1 MPIDFL
7 HLWDYRIQNPFI
19 RTLKSFTADTI
30 SFDGYFYLE
39 DDTMPVERILI
50 KDDAWQHIEIY
61 EKKTVEDT
69 SIQTTQTTRRNDEG
83 DDICFFPT
91 AIIQLKYR
99 VIKLLNT
106 SEESERAKERIG
118 RLEDAVQMRDQPLR
132 TKRLERE
139 QAELI
144 ERCRTMDYKGFL
156 SRTIK

>member
-1 MPIDFL
+1 MSIDFL
-7 HLWDYRIQNPFI
+7 HLWDYRVANPFI
-19 RTLKSFTADTI
+19 RSLKSFTSDTI

-50 KDDAWQHIEIY
+50 KEDTWQHIEIY

-69 SIQTTQTTRRNDEG
+69 SISTTTTSSNDEG

-91 AIIQLKYR
+91 AIIHLKYR
-99 VIKLLNT
+99 VIQLLNT
-106 SEESERAKERIG
+106 TEESERAKERIG

-139 QAELI
+139 QADLI
-144 ERCRTMDYKGFL
+144 ERCRTMDFKGFL
-156 SRTIK
+156 SRTTK

>member
-1 MPIDFL
+1 
-7 HLWDYRIQNPFI
+7 
-19 RTLKSFTADTI
+19 
-30 SFDGYFYLE
+30 
-39 DDTMPVERILI
+39 MPVERILI

-69 SIQTTQTTRRNDEG
+69 STPTTTCNDEG

-99 VIKLLNT
+99 VITTLNT

-144 ERCRTMDYKGFL
+144 ERCRMMDYKGFL
-156 SRTIK
+156 SRSTK

>member
-1 MPIDFL
+1 MFIDFL
-7 HLWDYRIQNPFI
+7 HLCDYRVTNPFI

-50 KDDAWQHIEIY
+50 KDNTWHHIEIY

-69 SIQTTQTTRRNDEG
+69 SIQHTTDSSDENES
-83 DDICFFPT
+83 ICFFPT
-91 AIIQLKYR
+91 AIIHLKYR
-99 VIKLLNT
+99 IIT
-106 SEESERAKERIG
+106 SLTTNEESKKAIERIG
-118 RLEDAVQMRDQPLR
+118 GLEEEVQMRDEPLR
-132 TKRLERE
+132 TKRLVRE

-156 SRTIK
+156 SRITK

>member
-1 MPIDFL
+1 MVIDFL
-7 HLWDYRIQNPFI
+7 HLCDYRIAIPFI
-19 RTLKSFTADTI
+19 RTLKSFTEDTI

-39 DDTMPVERILI
+39 DESMPVERILI
-50 KDDAWQHIEIY
+50 KDDTWQHIEIY

-69 SIQTTQTTRRNDEG
+69 STSTTTSNDEG

-99 VIKLLNT
+99 VIKTLKT

-118 RLEDAVQMRDQPLR
+118 GLEDAVQMRDQPLR

-139 QAELI
+139 QEELI
-144 ERCRTMDYKGFL
+144 ERCRTMDFKGFL
-156 SRTIK
+156 SKMKQ

>member
-19 RTLKSFTADTI
+19 RILKSFTADTI

-69 SIQTTQTTRRNDEG
+69 SISTTSSNNKG

-132 TKRLERE
+132 IKRLERE

-144 ERCRTMDYKGFL
+144 KRCKTMDYKGFL
-156 SRTIK
+156 SKSKE

>member
-1 MPIDFL
+1 MVLDFL
-7 HLWDYRIQNPFI
+7 HLCDYRITNPFI

-39 DDTMPVERILI
+39 DETMPVQRILI
-50 KDDAWQHIEIY
+50 KDDVWQHIEIY

-69 SIQTTQTTRRNDEG
+69 STTSNIEG

-99 VIKLLNT
+99 VISTLHT

-144 ERCRTMDYKGFL
+144 ERCRAMDFKGFL
-156 SRTIK
+156 SRMKQSNEGT

>member
-1 MPIDFL
+1 MSIDFL
-7 HLWDYRIQNPFI
+7 HLVDYRATNPYI

-39 DDTMPVERILI
+39 DDTMPIERILI
-50 KDDAWQHIEIY
+50 KDDTWQHIEIY

-69 SIQTTQTTRRNDEG
+69 SIPTPTTTSNDEG

-91 AIIQLKYR
+91 AIIHLKYR
-99 VIKLLNT
+99 VIQLLNT
-106 SEESERAKERIG
+106 SEEFERTKERIG
-118 RLEDAVQMRDQPLR
+118 RLEDAVQMRDQMLR

-144 ERCRTMDYKGFL
+144 ERCRTMDFKGFL
-156 SRTIK
+156 SRTTK

>member
-1 MPIDFL
+1 MSIDFL
-7 HLWDYRIQNPFI
+7 HLWDYRVANPHI
-19 RTLKSFTADTI
+19 RTLKSFTSDTI

-50 KDDAWQHIEIY
+50 KEDTWQHIEIY

-69 SIQTTQTTRRNDEG
+69 STPTTTTSSNDEG

-91 AIIQLKYR
+91 AIIHLKYR

-106 SEESERAKERIG
+106 TEESERAKERIG
-118 RLEDAVQMRDQPLR
+118 KLEDAVQIRDQPLR

-156 SRTIK
+156 SRTTK

>member
-69 SIQTTQTTRRNDEG
+69 SIQTTQTTSSNDEG
-83 DDICFFPT
+83 DAICFFPT

-106 SEESERAKERIG
+106 REESERAKERIG

-144 ERCRTMDYKGFL
+144 ERCRTMDFKGFL
-156 SRTIK
+156 SRTTK

>member
-19 RTLKSFTADTI
+19 RTLKLFTADTI

-50 KDDAWQHIEIY
+50 NDDAWQHIEIY

-69 SIQTTQTTRRNDEG
+69 SIQTTQTTPSNDEG

-91 AIIQLKYR
+91 AIIHLKYR

-106 SEESERAKERIG
+106 TEESERAKERIG
-118 RLEDAVQMRDQPLR
+118 KLEDAVQMRDQPLR

-139 QAELI
+139 HADLI
-144 ERCRTMDYKGFL
+144 ERCRTMDFKGFL
-156 SRTIK
+156 SRTTK

>member
-1 MPIDFL
+1 MSIDFL
-7 HLWDYRIQNPFI
+7 HLVDYRATNPYI

-50 KDDAWQHIEIY
+50 KEDTLQHIEIY

-69 SIQTTQTTRRNDEG
+69 SIPTTSSNDEG

-91 AIIQLKYR
+91 AIIHLKYR
-99 VIKLLNT
+99 VIQLLNT
-106 SEESERAKERIG
+106 TEESERAKERIG
-118 RLEDAVQMRDQPLR
+118 KLEDAVQIRDQMLR

-139 QAELI
+139 QADLI
-144 ERCRTMDYKGFL
+144 ERCRTMDFKGFL
-156 SRTIK
+156 SRTTK

>member
-1 MPIDFL
+1 MSIDFL
-7 HLWDYRIQNPFI
+7 HLWDYRVTNPHI
-19 RTLKSFTADTI
+19 RSLKSFTSDTI

-50 KDDAWQHIEIY
+50 NDDTWQHIEIY

-69 SIQTTQTTRRNDEG
+69 STPTTSSNDEG

-91 AIIQLKYR
+91 AIIHLKYR
-99 VIKLLNT
+99 VIQLLNT
-106 SEESERAKERIG
+106 TEESERAKERIG

-144 ERCRTMDYKGFL
+144 ERCRTMDFKGFL
-156 SRTIK
+156 SRTTK

>member
-1 MPIDFL
+1 MSIDFL
-7 HLWDYRIQNPFI
+7 HLVDYRATNPYI

-50 KDDAWQHIEIY
+50 KEDTWQHIEIY

-69 SIQTTQTTRRNDEG
+69 STSTTTTSSNDEG

-91 AIIQLKYR
+91 AIIHLKYR
-99 VIKLLNT
+99 VIQPLNT
-106 SEESERAKERIG
+106 TEESERAKERIG
-118 RLEDAVQMRDQPLR
+118 KLEDAVQIRDQPLR

-144 ERCRTMDYKGFL
+144 ERCRTMDFKGFL
-156 SRTIK
+156 SRTTK